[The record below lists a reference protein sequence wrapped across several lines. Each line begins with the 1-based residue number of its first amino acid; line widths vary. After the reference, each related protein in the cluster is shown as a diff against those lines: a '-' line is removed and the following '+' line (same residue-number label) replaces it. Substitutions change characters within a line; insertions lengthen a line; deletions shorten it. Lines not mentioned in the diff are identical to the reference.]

1 MNRRVLVLAIIAV
14 LICGPAKATADE
26 AEFTHCAQI
35 AAWVM
40 GGISSQRAMQIVKEN
55 RITVSPDTKD
65 VSGLPALQQES
76 DALNSA
82 SGCTKAIE
90 SGSQLLRSK
99 RYEDAEGVLHR
110 SLTGDSRD
118 AAIHFALGAL
128 HQMQGDWDGAFDESA
143 NPNDCC
149 RAYLRLTIAS
159 WNFYHSDD
167 GENAIAEARTA
178 LSIDPRNA
186 VAYRFLG
193 LGFYSNGMSE
203 AALHAFEQSLLF
215 EPENRDTFY
224 DIGLTLQAQ
233 NYKYGAMG
241 AFRHALKLDPELW
254 EAHYQLAAIFLARGR
269 FERAIEEYG
278 YAKRLV
284 PAETKICEALA
295 DLYFQNGDFSA
306 ASREFSQLLSLNS
319 RSDTAHFGL
328 ARDLLSKH
336 HEAIDN
342 R

>member
-1 MNRRVLVLAIIAV
+1 MPVVDIRIQLNCLPQFIDSSQIATLSDQDLCQAEMCRVRPGI
-14 LICGPAKATADE
+14 E
-26 AEFTHCAQI
+26 AQEFTKFATR
-35 AAWVM
+35 
-40 GGISSQRAMQIVKEN
+40 S
-55 RITVSPDTKD
+55 TK
-65 VSGLPALQQES
+65 
-76 DALNSA
+76 
-82 SGCTKAIE
+82 I
-90 SGSQLLRSK
+90 
-99 RYEDAEGVLHR
+99 GVLKKEVGEG
-110 SLTGDSRD
+110 L
-118 AAIHFALGAL
+118 ANLGRCRRN
-128 HQMQGDWDGAFDESA
+128 QMQGDWDGAFEEFSESK
-143 NPNDCC
+143 
-149 RAYLRLTIAS
+149 RLLPGLPETHNRLA
-159 WNFYHSDD
+159 WNFYHSED

-233 NYKYGAMG
+233 NYENGAMG
-241 AFRHALKLDPELW
+241 AFRHAIKLDPELW

-284 PAETKICEALA
+284 PAETKIREALA

-319 RSDTAHFGL
+319 RSDTAH
-328 ARDLLSKH
+328 
-336 HEAIDN
+336 
-342 R
+342 